1 MASRKA
7 RRRGGP
13 SPVRPAVPAGRPLV
27 AGSVPAPSSGRR
39 PGPPRERA
47 PSAPPS
53 RGPRSDALRRAAPW
67 VALSV
72 LLAGAALAYG
82 PALHGEFHF
91 DDWGSI
97 QANMAL
103 RGPDALRLPSLVEI
117 LRPARAVT
125 QLSFALDYRAAGLE
139 PLRYH
144 VVSLLLHLAAGV
156 LAFLFTRELLRR
168 AGHPRAAA
176 LAVVT
181 AGAFEL
187 HPIQSQAV
195 AYAAQRAEVLASLFY
210 LVCLLLLDAAAA
222 RGRTLRAGA
231 SWAAAIASWLVAM
244 GSKSIAIT
252 APAVFVLEQAVVAS
266 GDERGSGP
274 LARRSLRAL
283 VLAAPLLLLAAWS
296 AALHLGAFASNP
308 GAGVG
313 AESAALPTGR
323 YVLSQLRVQWL
334 YLRLLA
340 WPDALTLDRGFTASP
355 GLDAASAL
363 AGAGIVVALLL
374 AAWLWLRAE
383 RAPGAAPAERLA
395 AFGIFFW
402 FVVLAPTSSV
412 VPVVDLAVEHR
423 VYLASLGPI
432 LALVVGVDAAL
443 HRTLAAPRAA
453 LAGAALAAAALLA
466 LAVALTGRA
475 RVWATEE
482 SLWSD
487 AAAKYPDSPRILTNL
502 GLALQRK
509 GDIKGAEAAYR
520 RGWVLARV
528 PLDVVQLSRNLGGLL
543 SIVGRHAESL
553 VVLDRGLEVAPDHPD
568 LRMNRAVALAQLD
581 RSEEAL
587 AEARRALGVAPGDPT
602 LLNVY
607 GEILAYQRN
616 WAEALAAFQAAT
628 ALDPGSPIYYTYQ
641 ALALIGLGR
650 KAEACEVLRQAA
662 ARYGAERLPADAA
675 RWKAA
680 IGCPP

>member
-1 MASRKA
+1 M
-7 RRRGGP
+7 
-13 SPVRPAVPAGRPLV
+13 
-27 AGSVPAPSSGRR
+27 
-39 PGPPRERA
+39 
-47 PSAPPS
+47 
-53 RGPRSDALRRAAPW
+53 
-67 VALSV
+67 
-72 LLAGAALAYG
+72 LAGAVLAYR

-97 QANMAL
+97 QNNMAL
-103 RGPDALRLPSLVEI
+103 RGPDALRLPSLVEL

-144 VVSLLLHLAAGV
+144 VVSLFLHVAAGV
-156 LAFLFTRELLRR
+156 LAFLFTRQLLRR
-168 AGHPRAAA
+168 AGHLRASA
-176 LAVVT
+176 LAVVV
-181 AGAFEL
+181 AGAFAL

-195 AYAAQRAEVLASLFY
+195 AYVAQRAEVLSSLFY
-210 LVCLLLLDAAAA
+210 LLCLLLLDSAAA
-222 RGRTLRAGA
+222 RRRTLRAGV
-231 SWAAAIASWLVAM
+231 SWAAAVASWLVAM

-266 GDERGSGP
+266 GGERGSGP

-296 AALHLGAFASNP
+296 AVLHMGDFASNP

-313 AESAALPTGR
+313 VESAALPTGR
-323 YVLSQLRVQWL
+323 YFLSQLRVQWL

-340 WPDALTLDRGFTASP
+340 WPDGLTVDRDFTASP

-363 AGAGIVVALLL
+363 AGAGIVVALLF
-374 AAWLWLRAE
+374 AAWLWRRAE

-412 VPVVDLAVEHR
+412 VPVVDLAMEHR

-443 HRTLAAPRAA
+443 HRAVAPPRAA
-453 LAGAALAAAALLA
+453 LAGAALAAAVLLA
-466 LAVALTGRA
+466 LAVMLTGRA

-482 SLWSD
+482 SLWRD
-487 AAAKYPDSPRILTNL
+487 AAAKYSNKPRILTNL
-502 GLALQRK
+502 GLALQHK
-509 GDIKGAEAAYR
+509 GDVQGAEAAYR
-520 RGWVLARV
+520 RGWVLAQT
-528 PLDVVQLSRNLGGLL
+528 PADVVHLARNLGALL
-543 SIVGRHAESL
+543 TMGGRHAESL
-553 VVLDRGLEVAPDHPD
+553 VVVDRGLEVAPEHPE
-568 LRMNRAVALAQLD
+568 LRMNRAVALAQMG
-581 RSEEAL
+581 RSEEAR
-587 AEARRALGVAPGDPT
+587 AEARRALVVAPDDPT
-602 LLNVY
+602 LLNAY

-628 ALDPGSPIYYTYQ
+628 ARDPGSPIYFTHQ
-641 ALALIGLGR
+641 ALPLAGVGR
-650 KAEACEVLRQAA
+650 KAEGCQVLRQAA
-662 ARYGAERLPADAA
+662 ARFGAERLPADAP
-675 RWKAA
+675 RWKAV